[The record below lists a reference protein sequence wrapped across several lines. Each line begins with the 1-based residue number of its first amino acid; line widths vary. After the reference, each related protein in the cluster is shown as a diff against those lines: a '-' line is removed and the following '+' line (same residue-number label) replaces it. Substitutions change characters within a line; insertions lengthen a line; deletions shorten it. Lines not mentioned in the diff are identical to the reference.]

1 MAIKAVQEKD
11 VSVAL
16 SCRAFMISESCY
28 RYDRTLSDE
37 NADIADWLVRLT
49 TAHRTWGF
57 GLCFLYLRNVKG
69 FVWNHKRVRRIYCDL
84 ELNLRIRPRKRLVRE
99 RPEPLA
105 VPDQPNATWSMD
117 FMSDQL
123 ADGRIFRTLNVLDDF
138 NREGLGIEVDVSLPA
153 LRVIRALERIIEWRG
168 KPMSIRVDNG
178 PENISVAL
186 RNWAAIHGIGL
197 IYIQP
202 GKPQQNAY
210 VERYN
215 RTVRQEWLG
224 QYIFETIGEAQDQA
238 TRWLWTYNNERPN
251 MAIGGITPK
260 QKLALGTPKAA

>member
-105 VPDQPNATWSMD
+105 VPDQPNTTWSMD

-123 ADGRIFRTLNVLDDF
+123 ADGRNFRTLDLLHKS
-138 NREGLGIEVDVSLPA
+138 G
-153 LRVIRALERIIEWRG
+153 EWFMITFGGFYEHETEAFYTRLSPRG
-168 KPMSIRVDNG
+168 CAV
-178 PENISVAL
+178 
-186 RNWAAIHGIGL
+186 
-197 IYIQP
+197 
-202 GKPQQNAY
+202 
-210 VERYN
+210 
-215 RTVRQEWLG
+215 
-224 QYIFETIGEAQDQA
+224 
-238 TRWLWTYNNERPN
+238 
-251 MAIGGITPK
+251 
-260 QKLALGTPKAA
+260 KL